1 MTFVAIDFEASCLPR
16 DGRSFPI
23 EVAISGIEGTRSWLI
38 RPAPQW
44 HDWCWTEDAGRL
56 HGIPRPI
63 IEHEGRA
70 PATVL
75 TELGAAI
82 AGRRVFADSSLDADW
97 LATLA
102 AAAGRAASFRIEH
115 ASLFVDP
122 LRAKRGRDRQGPRLR
137 RHPLHRP
144 PPRRTGCLLVVV
156 PARSA
161 RQRRRDAHTPPHRRM
176 TGEP

>member
-122 LRAKRGRDRQGPRLR
+122 LRANAGEVAKARAFADIHSTGRHRAGPDAYWLW
-137 RHPLHRP
+137 
-144 PPRRTGCLLVVV
+144 CLLD
-156 PARSA
+156 RLDSA
-161 RQRRRDAHTPPHRRM
+161 VATRTPHRIAA
-176 TGEP
+176 